1 MIKQEEVNDY
11 WEKEV
16 CGTRKDNNSIY
27 NKNIHYYIKKNRY
40 KYEGFIKEFL
50 LDETLK
56 DKNFLEIGVG
66 AGTDFVE
73 ALKKGANCFGID
85 ATDAAILETKDN
97 ISYSMNNEKYN
108 LEFLE
113 KHDAEYLPFED
124 NKFDIVYSWGVLHH
138 AKNTMKCISE
148 AARVLKPGG
157 ILKIMV
163 YSDFSSTGLM
173 LWILHGFL
181 KFKFFLS
188 QEEIVFKYLESP
200 GTKCYSNKE
209 FKKILEGFS
218 FEVKTIKKYAGSG
231 DLLSMPPSKKYKDN
245 NLFKIARIL
254 IPRFLIKK
262 FQNHFG
268 IFLTAK
274 AIKKI

>member
-1 MIKQEEVNDY
+1 MIKQKEVNNY

-16 CGTRKDNNSIY
+16 CGTRKDNNTTY

-40 KYEGFIKEFL
+40 KYEGFIRGFL

-73 ALKKGANCFGID
+73 ALKSGAYCYGID
-85 ATDAAILETKDN
+85 ATDAAILETKEN
-97 ISYSMNNEKYN
+97 ISYSMDNEKYN

-148 AARVLKPGG
+148 AVRVLKPGG
-157 ILKIMV
+157 TLKIMV

-218 FEVKTIKKYAGSG
+218 LDVKTIKKYAGSG

-245 NLFKIARIL
+245 NLFKIAKKL

-262 FQNHFG
+262 FENHFG
-268 IFLTAK
+268 IFLTAN
-274 AIKKI
+274 AIKKL